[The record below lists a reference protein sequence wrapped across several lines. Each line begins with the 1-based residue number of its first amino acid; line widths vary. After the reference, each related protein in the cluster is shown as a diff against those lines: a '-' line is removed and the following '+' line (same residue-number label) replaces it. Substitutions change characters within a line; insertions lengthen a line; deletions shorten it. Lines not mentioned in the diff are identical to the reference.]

1 MIMKD
6 RIFNYAKTDDTNEF
20 YYNRVADAFTSKMN
34 WYDNDDV
41 DMIVVDATNTS
52 QETDNIFSFIY
63 ATEPNTDQVWMRFA
77 KEFEVTNADLILDP
91 TKPAYMI
98 KVA

>member
-1 MIMKD
+1 MEE
-6 RIFNYAKTDDTNEF
+6 RIYDFAETGLTNVF
-20 YYNRVADAFTSKMN
+20 YFNRVEDCFTTKMD

-41 DMIVVDATNTS
+41 DMIVVDSTNTS

-77 KEFEVTNADLILDP
+77 DEFEKGVR
-91 TKPAYMI
+91 
-98 KVA
+98 V

>member
-1 MIMKD
+1 MKD
-6 RIFNYAKTDDTNEF
+6 RIFNYAHTDDTNKF
-20 YYNRVADAFTSKMN
+20 YFNRVTDEFTTKMN

-63 ATEPNTDQVWMRFA
+63 KTEPNTDQVWMRFA

-91 TKPAYMI
+91 TKPSYMI
-98 KVA
+98 QVK

>member
-1 MIMKD
+1 MKE
-6 RIFNYAKTDDTNEF
+6 RIKDFAKTDDCNRF
-20 YYNRVADAFTSKMN
+20 YFNRVADKFTSRLD
-34 WYDNDDV
+34 WWDNEDV

-63 ATEPNTDQVWMRFA
+63 KTEPNTDQVWMRFA
-77 KEFEVTNADLILDP
+77 NEFECRNTDLILDP

-98 KVA
+98 QVK

>member
-1 MIMKD
+1 MNVH
-6 RIFNYAKTDDTNEF
+6 NYAKTEDTNTF
-20 YYNRVADAFTSKMN
+20 YYNHVADAFVSKMTFLELT
-34 WYDNDDV
+34 DDV
-41 DMIVVDATNTS
+41 DAVIVDASNTS

-91 TKPAYMI
+91 SKPAYMI
-98 KVA
+98 KVK